1 MVEEQSNEIRCN
13 GHGIRGQR
21 KGIRLVTI
29 RLPDE
34 TVKKFYGEK
43 LFELSIMSGSWLHL
57 KSESSPITILVF
69 SPNIFSCETN
79 N

>member
-21 KGIRLVTI
+21 EGIRLVTI

-43 LFELSIMSGSWLHL
+43 LF
-57 KSESSPITILVF
+57 
-69 SPNIFSCETN
+69 
-79 N
+79 

>member
-43 LFELSIMSGSWLHL
+43 LFWIVHYEG
-57 KSESSPITILVF
+57 ILVTLKKNPRF
-69 SPNIFSCETN
+69 FTKYFQLWDQ
-79 N
+79 